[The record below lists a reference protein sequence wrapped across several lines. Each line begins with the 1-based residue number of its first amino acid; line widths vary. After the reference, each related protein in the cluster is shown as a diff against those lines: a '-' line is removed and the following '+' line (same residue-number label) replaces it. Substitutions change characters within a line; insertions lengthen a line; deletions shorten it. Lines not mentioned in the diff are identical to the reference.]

1 MNLLK
6 FTPVLLS
13 SALLIACGSAPKP
26 AVLVDFEAKMSGE
39 NAEYAPYTPRIESDY
54 AGLKSEYEGYHKQAV
69 AAYEDDNNNM
79 VEYYTDLAST
89 TLDTAVSMLKT
100 KDYEARQE
108 AAAQKS
114 SESAELLKS
123 AATRKEIAS
132 LKGAAQEV
140 KLKDAELE
148 VLRAFSINAPEY
160 APEEYEK
167 ANATFE
173 RAKAAYAAGETAKAQ
188 KIADEAIAQAQAAQA
203 KARPTYDKN
212 AKIIKVDAQY
222 KKIMAKIKSEVPS
235 ATTRIEDR
243 GLFISL
249 RELFQTNKTELKDDK
264 KVALKVV
271 ARIINEYPDFKVLI
285 EGHTDNRG
293 KAQKNIEVSEGRA
306 LNVLAFLRDSE
317 GVNAGRLNS
326 LGKGGAEPIDDNS
339 KPKGRAQNQRVE
351 VIFLRPEN

>member
-69 AAYEDDNNNM
+69 AAYEDDNNGM

-148 VLRAFSINAPEY
+148 VLRAYSINAPEY

-203 KARPTYDKN
+203 KARPTYEKN
-212 AKIIKVDAQY
+212 AKVLKVDAQY
-222 KKIMAKIKSEVPS
+222 KKIMAKIEKIPN
-235 ATTRIEDR
+235 ATSRIETR

-264 KVALKVV
+264 KYPLKEI
-271 ARIINEYPDFKVLI
+271 ARIINEYPDYKILI

-293 KAQKNIEVSEGRA
+293 KAAKNQEVSEGRA
-306 LNVLAFLRDSE
+306 QNVATFLRSE
-317 GVNAGRLNS
+317 NVAAGRLDAK
-326 LGKGGAEPIDDNS
+326 GKGGTEPIDDNS

-351 VIFLRPEN
+351 IIFLRPEN